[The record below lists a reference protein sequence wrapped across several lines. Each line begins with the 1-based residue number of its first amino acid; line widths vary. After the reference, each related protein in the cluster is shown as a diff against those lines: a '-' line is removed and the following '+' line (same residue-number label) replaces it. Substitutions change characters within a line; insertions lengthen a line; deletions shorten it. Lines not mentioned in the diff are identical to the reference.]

1 MMEKYLFVILTVAA
15 SVYAAT
21 APAYA
26 AQIAGYKP
34 YGFLKT
40 NKKARDFVVK
50 YYAILTIFCLILLI
64 LPHFLTAVVL
74 TFAAF
79 FAALTLKNRAKFLKS
94 FRFTKRGTRL
104 MITEAVIAA
113 AEGAL
118 FFVALGDA
126 FYAAAVA
133 LPLMSLPN
141 LMLALFLTA
150 PLESAVKKSFVK
162 KTAKII
168 KESGAVVVGV
178 TGSYAK
184 SSVKSYLA
192 KILSEKYRTYETVG
206 NFNTPMGLSLSVKNM
221 PQDTEIFVVEMG
233 ARKTGDIEEMCRIA
247 RPKHGVITGIA
258 PQHLETFLSLEN
270 IMNEKGALARC
281 VPRGGKIVSRDL
293 DDLSVDAEVS
303 VFNRDFFV
311 TDVILTENGT
321 TFSLDVGGKKLQL
334 QTPLLGRH
342 NAENVALAAVMAL
355 NLGVSEGQVA
365 AAVKKL
371 EPLPHRLS
379 VEKRGG
385 ITVIDDSYNA
395 NPKGVRAA
403 LEVLKMFGGRKVAVT
418 PGLVELGKKEE
429 EENVDFGKLLAHAAD
444 VVILTG
450 GRTSDFVEK
459 GLMAENFKSYFRF
472 NGLSEAEKAFSDVL
486 KTGDVVLFSNDLPD
500 NYD

>member
-79 FAALTLKNRAKFLKS
+79 FAALALKNRAKFLKS

-141 LMLALFLTA
+141 LMLALCLTA

-184 SSVKSYLA
+184 SSV
-192 KILSEKYRTYETVG
+192 
-206 NFNTPMGLSLSVKNM
+206 
-221 PQDTEIFVVEMG
+221 
-233 ARKTGDIEEMCRIA
+233 
-247 RPKHGVITGIA
+247 
-258 PQHLETFLSLEN
+258 
-270 IMNEKGALARC
+270 
-281 VPRGGKIVSRDL
+281 
-293 DDLSVDAEVS
+293 
-303 VFNRDFFV
+303 
-311 TDVILTENGT
+311 
-321 TFSLDVGGKKLQL
+321 
-334 QTPLLGRH
+334 
-342 NAENVALAAVMAL
+342 
-355 NLGVSEGQVA
+355 
-365 AAVKKL
+365 
-371 EPLPHRLS
+371 
-379 VEKRGG
+379 
-385 ITVIDDSYNA
+385 
-395 NPKGVRAA
+395 
-403 LEVLKMFGGRKVAVT
+403 
-418 PGLVELGKKEE
+418 
-429 EENVDFGKLLAHAAD
+429 
-444 VVILTG
+444 
-450 GRTSDFVEK
+450 
-459 GLMAENFKSYFRF
+459 
-472 NGLSEAEKAFSDVL
+472 
-486 KTGDVVLFSNDLPD
+486 
-500 NYD
+500 

>member
-118 FFVALGDA
+118 FFAALGDA

-141 LMLALFLTA
+141 LILALCLTA

-281 VPRGGKIVSRDL
+281 VPRGGKIVYPLKIVYFIGIFCR
-293 DDLSVDAEVS
+293 E
-303 VFNRDFFV
+303 FFCFV
-311 TDVILTENGT
+311 TAARIRYDYFVGKQSRG
-321 TFSLDVGGKKLQL
+321 FQASFYYSLLVLHYK
-334 QTPLLGRH
+334 TNRYRH
-342 NAENVALAAVMAL
+342 KSLRYFIICLCQRAR
-355 NLGVSEGQVA
+355 
-365 AAVKKL
+365 
-371 EPLPHRLS
+371 HF
-379 VEKRGG
+379 
-385 ITVIDDSYNA
+385 SYN
-395 NPKGVRAA
+395 
-403 LEVLKMFGGRKVAVT
+403 
-418 PGLVELGKKEE
+418 
-429 EENVDFGKLLAHAAD
+429 
-444 VVILTG
+444 
-450 GRTSDFVEK
+450 
-459 GLMAENFKSYFRF
+459 
-472 NGLSEAEKAFSDVL
+472 
-486 KTGDVVLFSNDLPD
+486 KTGICF
-500 NYD
+500 